1 MLQSSHSID
10 DRGTLAEH
18 AVRVAVDRVIAAA
31 EADATAS
38 SSTATGGTG
47 CRSGSRIGRGS
58 RGEAWRYSRTSA
70 GNDVAASLAL
80 RAQLRWLASHGVRV
94 DECVG
99 DSPLSVVAL
108 AFVKYVAPSQLP
120 LVGLLPRLERQEN
133 D

>member
-31 EADATAS
+31 EAIATAS
-38 SSTATGGTG
+38 STGTGGTG

-70 GNDVAASLAL
+70 GHDVAASLAL
-80 RAQLRWLASHGVRV
+80 RAQLRWLASHGVCV

-99 DSPLSVVAL
+99 DSPLSVVAR

-120 LVGLLPRLERQEN
+120 LVGLLPQLERQEN